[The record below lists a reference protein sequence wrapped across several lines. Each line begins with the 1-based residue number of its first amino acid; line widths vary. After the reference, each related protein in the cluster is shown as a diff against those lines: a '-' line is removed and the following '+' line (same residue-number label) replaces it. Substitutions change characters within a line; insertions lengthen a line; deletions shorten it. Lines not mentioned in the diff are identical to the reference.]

1 MKRRRNKMA
10 KLINDALA
18 LQSFRHS
25 DFDVYSAYGEVIDNS
40 LQADATWV
48 KIKIDS
54 SPKTSYG
61 KNPYYV
67 INEVVFCDNGSGMN
81 NIILSNCLA
90 MGYSSR
96 YGDRKGIG
104 RFGVGMTLA
113 SINQCKKVD
122 VYSREKKGKWLWT
135 YTDLDEIA
143 SGKTTEIPDAIE
155 KKPPEKYKD
164 LLPEDSGTIVVWSK
178 YDRQPE
184 TATNI
189 EKELH
194 IWLGRTYRYFIWDN
208 VEIYVNDKKVYA
220 IDPLFVKTEKTQFP
234 DNPKAQELES
244 INFKW
249 STMKEL
255 DDDPNLPL
263 EAPITIRMSFL
274 PEEFRP
280 KRFSGGSEE
289 AEKFYIDRNNG
300 ISIVRNKREV
310 FYGEI
315 PYFKARFEEMDRWWG
330 GEISFN
336 AVLDKAFTVKNIKR
350 GAVPTHDLREE
361 IQKLIKPTRD
371 QVKKDV
377 ADLWKKKDSEER
389 SHGAENNE
397 HEEAELI
404 VKKTPTPANVID
416 KNKKPEHEVPK
427 IAERF
432 GSDENEIEKL
442 KTKLLS
448 DILTIQE
455 KDWIGLNFF
464 DTEHYGGKSFLAYNK
479 THPFFEELN
488 RIMDKITIEYP
499 NSQLHRDL
507 KTLIDL
513 LLASY
518 SKSEAMLPT
527 EKPMRV
533 EDCIE
538 NIKGDWGKY
547 LTQFIRTWNEQKND
561 DDKGDTLF

>member
-1 MKRRRNKMA
+1 MA

-25 DFDVYSAYGEVIDNS
+25 DFDVYSAYGEVVDNS
-40 LQADATWV
+40 LQASATW
-48 KIKIDS
+48 IKIRIES
-54 SPKTSYG
+54 FPKTSHG
-61 KNPYYV
+61 KPYYA
-67 INEVVFCDNGSGMN
+67 INEVAFSDNGTGMN
-81 NIILSNCLA
+81 NQVLSNCLA

-113 SINQCKKVD
+113 SINQCKRID
-122 VYSREKKGKWLWT
+122 VYSREKKEKWLWI
-135 YTDLDEIA
+135 YTDLDEII
-143 SGKTTEIPDAIE
+143 SGKTTEISDAIE

-164 LLPEDSGTIVVWSK
+164 LLPEDSGTVVIWSK

-220 IDPLFVKTEKTQFP
+220 IDPLFVTTEKTQFP

-255 DDDPNLPL
+255 DDDPDLPL

-280 KRFSGGSEE
+280 KKGAGGS
-289 AEKFYIDRNNG
+289 AESKKYYIDRNDG
-300 ISIVRNKREV
+300 LSIVRNKREV

-315 PYFKARFEEMDRWWG
+315 PYFTPLFEDIDRWWG

-350 GAVPTHDLREE
+350 GAIPTYDLRKE
-361 IQKLIKPTRD
+361 IQNYINPTRK
-371 QVKKDV
+371 QIKKDV
-377 ADLWKKKDSEER
+377 QDIWRKKEEEDKTHGDKD
-389 SHGAENNE
+389 NE
-397 HEEAELI
+397 HESAELI
-404 VKKTPTPANVID
+404 VKKTSTPPSVID
-416 KNKKPEHEVPK
+416 KNKIPEQEVPK

-432 GSDENEIEKL
+432 GGDDEEKVNKL
-442 KTKLLS
+442 RAKLLNNR
-448 DILTIQE
+448 LTIEE
-455 KDWIGLNFF
+455 KDWEGLDFF
-464 DTEHYGGKSFLAYNK
+464 TTNHYGGKDFLVYNK
-479 THPFFEELN
+479 SHLFFEELN
-488 RIMDKITIEYP
+488 KIMDKIAIEYP
-499 NSQLHRDL
+499 DSQLHCDL
-507 KTLIDL
+507 RTLIDL
-513 LLASY
+513 LLVSY
-518 SKSEAMLPT
+518 SKSESMFSPGQT
-527 EKPMRV
+527 MRV
-533 EDCIE
+533 EEFIE

-547 LTQFIRTWNEQKND
+547 LTHFIRTWNEQENINNSD
-561 DDKGDTLF
+561 DGDI